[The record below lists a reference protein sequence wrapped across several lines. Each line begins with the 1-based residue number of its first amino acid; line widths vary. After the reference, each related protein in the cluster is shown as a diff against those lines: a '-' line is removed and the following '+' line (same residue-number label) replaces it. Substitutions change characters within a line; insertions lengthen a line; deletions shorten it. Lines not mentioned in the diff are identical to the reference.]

1 MTSRS
6 KSKTMLIAEEE
17 QKWNSAADNMQQFHD
32 HFKLEFKHI
41 YQLADGSFSNRGM
54 SLQTYLRMANQLVR
68 HLTAHHTIEEEYIF
82 PVLAKRMPGFGTGE
96 RHLKSHEAIHDGIY
110 LSLSGNLCANN
121 CALLL
126 TLWFQLLLLGLD
138 KLSALIRRWTMN
150 PSTYS
155 PTEMMACLDSWREVL
170 FKHLDEEVSI

>member
-1 MTSRS
+1 MHSQCD
-6 KSKTMLIAEEE
+6 MCAVYY
-17 QKWNSAADNMQQFHD
+17 QV
-32 HFKLEFKHI
+32 KHI
-41 YQLADGSFSNRGM
+41 YQLADGSFSNTGM

-96 RHLKSHEAIHDGIY
+96 RHLKSHEAIHDG
-110 LSLSGNLCANN
+110 
-121 CALLL
+121 
-126 TLWFQLLLLGLD
+126 LD

-170 FKHLDEEVSI
+170 FKHLDEEVEDLSGKNMKKFWKLEEMDLIPM